1 MVYSQSLEEYRWENR
16 LLFILNPD
24 SGPALQHQQV
34 RVLRDFEKEMIERDL
49 IMFIVTESAVLDS
62 NGKEVDLKKEDLPF
76 AAYNG
81 LVLVGKDGGVKLRKP
96 FVVTPQEI
104 FDLIDSMPMRR
115 AEMNKSKQD

>member
-24 SGPALQHQQV
+24 SGQALRHQQV
-34 RVLRDFEKEMIERDL
+34 RVFKDYESEMIERDL
-49 IMFIVTESAVLDS
+49 IMFIVTESDVLDS
-62 NGKEVDLKKEDLPF
+62 NGKDVDLKKEDLPF
-76 AAYNG
+76 TTYNG

-96 FVVTPQEI
+96 FVVSPQEI
-104 FDLIDSMPMRR
+104 FDLIDSMPMRQ